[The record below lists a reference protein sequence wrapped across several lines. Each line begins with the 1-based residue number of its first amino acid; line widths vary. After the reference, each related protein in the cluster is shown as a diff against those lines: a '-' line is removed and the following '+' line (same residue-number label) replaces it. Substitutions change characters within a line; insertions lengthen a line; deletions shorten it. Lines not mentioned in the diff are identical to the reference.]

1 MTSILFWTLATLLTA
16 ATLYSLLRPLLRRVE
31 HDDTSRE
38 TSLIEI
44 YRERLLQLEQQHQ
57 RGELGGDQ
65 LTAARAELE
74 ASLALELPEH
84 KQADTASS
92 SPNRRKVV
100 PVLVGIGVPLAAA
113 LLYLS
118 LGMPAAIDGGQ
129 RAADGSSLSIE
140 DMVAR
145 LEQRL
150 QTNPEDARGWIM
162 LGRTYTAL
170 RQLEK
175 ARDAYLQA
183 MQRAP
188 ANAEVLFHL
197 TEVSAALQNNT
208 LIGEPE
214 TYLNLG
220 LQLEPQSRQ
229 GRWLLGI
236 LAFQQGNSEKAVGL
250 WEQLLAES
258 GNANEQ
264 EMLKSF
270 IQEAKNM
277 MTEDGLAQSPA
288 STPTSTEEPAV
299 AHDTAAAT
307 GGPQVS
313 VSVSLADSLAKQVS
327 DSDTLFVYARAASGP
342 PMPLAIVR
350 TTAAQLPLNVSLD
363 DSQAMMPQMKLSSFN
378 QVVINARI
386 SKTGNA
392 TPSSGDLQGVSG
404 TIDPANNPAVEVVI
418 DSVVP

>member
-16 ATLYSLLRPLLRRVE
+16 AALYSLLRPLLRRVE
-31 HDDTSRE
+31 QDDTTRE

-44 YRERLLQLEQQHQ
+44 YRERLQQLEQQHQ
-57 RGELGGDQ
+57 RGELDSDQ

-84 KQADTASS
+84 KPADTAPS

-100 PVLVGIGVPLAAA
+100 PVLVGLGLPLAAA

-129 RAADGSSLSIE
+129 RAADGTSLSIE

-170 RQLEK
+170 RQLDK
-175 ARDAYLQA
+175 ARDAYLEA
-183 MQRAP
+183 VQRAP

-258 GNANEQ
+258 GNAEEQ
-264 EMLKSF
+264 EMLESF
-270 IQEAKNM
+270 IQEAKSM
-277 MTEDGLAQSPA
+277 ATEDGLAQAPTSTPA
-288 STPTSTEEPAV
+288 STPAATEEPTVSTA
-299 AHDTAAAT
+299 TAAS
-307 GGPQVS
+307 GPRVS
-313 VSVSLADSLAKQVS
+313 VNVRLSDRLAKQVS

-350 TTAAQLPLNVSLD
+350 TTAGELPLNVSLD
-363 DSQAMMPQMKLSSFN
+363 DSQA
-378 QVVINARI
+378 
-386 SKTGNA
+386 
-392 TPSSGDLQGVSG
+392 
-404 TIDPANNPAVEVVI
+404 
-418 DSVVP
+418 